1 MKVVRIILKEGERPI
16 KNNMYI
22 DTRSR
27 DHEGYEMT
35 FMPEYSSVY
44 IEGPSPGEIIGLVPM
59 TSISCIGLASK
70 PESRV
75 SKEPLKIPVPPTRK
89 SRPKK
94 SKPTAS
100 AATVS

>member
-27 DHEGYEMT
+27 EHEGYEMT

-44 IEGPSPGEIIGLVPM
+44 VEGPAPGEVIGLVPM
-59 TSISCIGLASK
+59 TSISCIGLGSK
-70 PESRV
+70 PEPRAS
-75 SKEPLKIPVPPTRK
+75 IPAPPVRK
-89 SRPKK
+89 RR
-94 SKPTAS
+94 KPATA
-100 AATVS
+100 AAAQARS

>member
-27 DHEGYEMT
+27 EHEGYEMT

-59 TSISCIGLASK
+59 TSISCSGLASK
-70 PESRV
+70 PEW
-75 SKEPLKIPVPPTRK
+75 KAPLKIPVPPTRK